1 MDYDVIEALNQI
13 AAEKNMDIDY
23 VMDTLRASLVSAAK
37 KKYGDGDNVH
47 VNIDRSSGEIQMHA
61 VKKVVEAVEDPMT
74 EISLLDA
81 MDIDEQAEVGDEVEI
96 FIPFEEFG
104 RNAIASAKQ
113 ILVQKVREAER
124 EAIYNEFIKKVGEL
138 VTGSVQQVDKGAII
152 VNIGRTEAVIPQKE
166 QISKEKYRQGD
177 RVRAII
183 QDVQKVTRGPQ
194 VILSRASNDFIMR
207 LFELE
212 VPEIFERI
220 IDIRAVAR
228 EPGERAKVAV
238 SSADERIDPVG
249 ACVGVKGVRVQAI
262 VRELNN
268 ERIDVVPY
276 HPDSEI
282 FVTRALSP
290 AKVVKIETNAD
301 EGTMIIVV
309 EDDQLSL
316 AIGKGGQNAR
326 LAAKLTGWKVN
337 ILSETDY
344 FDKKREEAEAKIE
357 VSKLEIGEATIQKL
371 IEHDYKFV
379 QDILEVAPAQLTEIE
394 GIGPKKADKI
404 VESAREHLF
413 RVQAE
418 KAEAE
423 QLASDEE
430 EEEGPSEPRALSDLF
445 VDDPE
450 DDEDED
456 DLEEGEEDAEEE
468 KSEESEAAEDSEE
481 ESEGEIDE
489 DEKEKQGS

>member
-1 MDYDVIEALNQI
+1 MEYDVIEALNQI

-23 VMDTLRASLVSAAK
+23 VIDTLKSSLVTAAK
-37 KKYGDGDNVH
+37 RKYGDGDNISVD
-47 VNIDRSSGEIQMHA
+47 IDRKNGEIKMHA
-61 VKKVVEAVEDPMT
+61 VKMVVESVDNPYT

-81 MDIDEQAEVGDEVEI
+81 LDIDESAEVGDEVEI
-96 FIPFEEFG
+96 DIPFEEFG

-113 ILVQKVREAER
+113 ILIQKVREAER
-124 EAIYNEFIKKVGEL
+124 ETVFNEYSKKIGEL
-138 VTGSVQQVDKGAII
+138 VTGSVQQLDKGNII
-152 VNIGRTEAVIPQKE
+152 VNIGRAEAVIPIKE

-183 QDVQKVTRGPQ
+183 SEVQKSQRGPQ
-194 VILSRASNDFIMR
+194 VILSRSSNQFLMR

-220 IDIRAVAR
+220 IEIRSVAR

-268 ERIDVVPY
+268 ERIDIVPY
-276 HPDSEI
+276 HPDPEI
-282 FVTRALSP
+282 FVTRALAP
-290 AKVVKIETNAD
+290 TKVVRIDAVSEEN
-301 EGTMIIVV
+301 TMVIVV

-344 FDKKREEAEAKIE
+344 FDKKREEAEAKVE
-357 VSKLEIGEATIQKL
+357 VSKLSVGDATIKKL
-371 IEHDYKFV
+371 IEHDYKFL
-379 QDILEVAPAQLTEIE
+379 QDILEVPASKLTEIE
-394 GIGPKKADKI
+394 GIGPKKADQI
-404 VESAREHLF
+404 VEAAREYIFQL
-413 RVQAE
+413 QAN
-418 KAEAE
+418 KAEAD
-423 QLASDEE
+423 QLEGEEDEDIVE
-430 EEEGPSEPRALSDLF
+430 ETKKKKKGPKNIKDLF
-445 VDDPE
+445 VDS
-450 DDEDED
+450 DEDADAAGD
-456 DLEEGEEDAEEE
+456 D
-468 KSEESEAAEDSEE
+468 
-481 ESEGEIDE
+481 
-489 DEKEKQGS
+489 KEKK

>member
-37 KKYGDGDNVH
+37 KKYGDGENVH
-47 VNIDRSSGEIQMHA
+47 VNIDRASGEIQMHA

-124 EAIYNEFIKKVGEL
+124 EAIYNEFVKKVGEL

-152 VNIGRTEAVIPQKE
+152 VNIGRTEAVIPSKE

-220 IDIRAVAR
+220 IEIRAVAR

-276 HPDSEI
+276 HPDPEI

-344 FDKKREEAEAKIE
+344 FDKKREEAESKIE

-371 IEHDYKFV
+371 IEHDYKFI
-379 QDILEVAPAQLTEIE
+379 QDILEVAPVQLTEIE
-394 GIGPKKADKI
+394 GIGPKKADQI
-404 VESAREHLF
+404 VEAAREHLF
-413 RVQAE
+413 RMQAE
-418 KAEAE
+418 RAEAE
-423 QLASDEE
+423 QLKAEE
-430 EEEGPSEPRALSDLF
+430 EEEESDEPRGLTDLF
-445 VDDPE
+445 VDDDDE
-450 DDEDED
+450 DEVDDEDED
-456 DLEEGEEDAEEE
+456 EEFSEDEEG
-468 KSEESEAAEDSEE
+468 
-481 ESEGEIDE
+481 DE
-489 DEKEKQGS
+489 DEEVDDEDEDEDEDEEEKQGS